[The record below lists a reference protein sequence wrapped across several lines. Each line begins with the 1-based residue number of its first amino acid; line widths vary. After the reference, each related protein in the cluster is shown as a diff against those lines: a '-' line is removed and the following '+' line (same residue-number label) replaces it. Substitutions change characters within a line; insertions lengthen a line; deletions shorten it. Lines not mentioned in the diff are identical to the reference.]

1 MRKRLFVFTL
11 CVTIAAS
18 MIACGK
24 DNVSGEVEPEELA
37 DALDES
43 KSESEATENKDDS
56 ANSESENLPT
66 IEVVE
71 GYNYSD
77 EYNAAFELDDRVGAN
92 YRASG
97 ASEVSE
103 FASWKEGYKAL
114 VEDLSSE
121 DSVSFSLIYVD
132 SDDVPELIY
141 KVDDS
146 DIVIATFTGSTVNLL
161 SGQIDSVSYVEGDN
175 VLLATEH
182 VDANTY
188 NSVVAIKDG
197 YWINIAYCTQ
207 GPLDPWAEDSFDENG
222 NAIISYWEINGEEL
236 ASQDEYDELFG
247 KYYDS
252 SFGKEIT
259 EFNADA
265 SQILEQIEAL

>member
-1 MRKRLFVFTL
+1 MKKRLYVFTL
-11 CVTIAAS
+11 CLIIATS

-37 DALDES
+37 DALEES

-56 ANSESENLPT
+56 ASGESENLPT

-77 EYNAAFELDDRVGAN
+77 EYKEAFERGDRVGAS
-92 YRASG
+92 YMPTG

-103 FASWKEGYKAL
+103 YASWKEGYKAL

-121 DSVSFSLIYVD
+121 DSVRFSLIYVD
-132 SDDVPELIY
+132 SDDIPELIY

-146 DIVIATFTGSTVNLL
+146 DIVIATFTGATVNLL
-161 SGQIDSVSYVEGDN
+161 SGQIESVSYVEGDN
-175 VLLATEH
+175 VLFATEH

-197 YWINIAYCTQ
+197 YWINIAYGTQ

-236 ASQDEYDELFG
+236 SGQEEYDEMLG

-252 SFGKEIT
+252 SFGKEMT
-259 EFNADA
+259 EFTSDA
-265 SQILEQIEAL
+265 SPILEQIEAL

>member
-1 MRKRLFVFTL
+1 MM
-11 CVTIAAS
+11 AS

-24 DNVSGEVEPEELA
+24 ANVSGEVEPEELEN
-37 DALDES
+37 ALEDS
-43 KSESEATENKDDS
+43 KPENKEDS
-56 ANSESENLPT
+56 SSEESENLPT

-71 GYNYSD
+71 GYTYSD

-92 YRASG
+92 YMATG

-103 FASWKEGYKAL
+103 FTSWKEGYKTL

-121 DSVSFSLIYVD
+121 DSISFSLIYVD
-132 SDDVPELIY
+132 SDDIPELIY

-146 DIVIATFTGSTVNLL
+146 NIIIATFSGSTVNLF

-197 YWINIAYCTQ
+197 YWINIAYGTQ

-236 ASQDEYDELFG
+236 SSQEDYDEMFG

-252 SFGKEIT
+252 SYGKEIT
-259 EFNADA
+259 EFNSDA

>member
-1 MRKRLFVFTL
+1 MKKRLYVFTL

-24 DNVSGEVEPEELA
+24 DNVSGEVEPEELE
-37 DALDES
+37 DAIEES
-43 KSESEATENKDDS
+43 KSENEATEKKDDS
-56 ANSESENLPT
+56 SSEESENLPT

-92 YRASG
+92 YIAAG

-103 FASWKEGYKAL
+103 FASWKEGYKTL
-114 VEDLSSE
+114 VEDLSDE

-141 KVDDS
+141 KVNDTN
-146 DIVIATFTGSTVNLL
+146 IVIATYSGSTVNLF

-197 YWINIAYCTQ
+197 YWINIAYGTQ

-236 ASQDEYDELFG
+236 SSQEDYDELFG

-259 EFNADA
+259 EFTSDA